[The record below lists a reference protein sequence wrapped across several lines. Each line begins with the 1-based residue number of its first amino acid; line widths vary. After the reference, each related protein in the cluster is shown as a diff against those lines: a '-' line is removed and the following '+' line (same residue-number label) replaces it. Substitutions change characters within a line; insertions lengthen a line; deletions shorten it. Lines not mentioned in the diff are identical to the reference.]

1 MTQHESNQVRSTA
14 ISRIIHNSK
23 YRRAFALVI
32 LACCT
37 SVVFAAGAH
46 KAAESESS
54 DSTGVTAGA
63 RPASSPATLQGKSR
77 EPVKVVRF
85 SLYDVGIYPRE
96 VHVDHGLIA
105 LLIEDYWGSHA
116 GVVVERETESAPQL
130 VGRVERE
137 GPHWRS
143 QKELQLT
150 PGRYQVYMAERPD
163 NRALLV
169 IEP

>member
-1 MTQHESNQVRSTA
+1 MTQHDSNQVGSSA

-23 YRRAFALVI
+23 YRRAFVLVI

-37 SVVFAAGAH
+37 SVVFAARAH
-46 KAAESESS
+46 KEAESESP
-54 DSTGVTAGA
+54 DSNGVTAGA
-63 RPASSPATLQGKSR
+63 RPASSPATLQGKK
-77 EPVKVVRF
+77 PVKVVRF

-96 VHVDHGLIA
+96 VHVDQGQIA
-105 LLIEDYWGSHA
+105 LLIEDYWGSRA
-116 GVVVERETESAPQL
+116 GVVVERETESTPQL

-150 PGRYQVYMAERPD
+150 PGRYQIYMAERPD